1 MTGYDSRI
9 PNPAGEGAPSPFLP
23 FLQRRDRMRRDHVNA
38 TTGLLHSMFKEEKDP
53 QPRTRKTGEPIGPE
67 L

>member
-9 PNPAGEGAPSPFLP
+9 PNPAGEGAPFLP
-23 FLQRRDRMRRDHVNA
+23 RRDRMRRDRLNA
-38 TTGLLHSMFKEEKDP
+38 TKGLLHSMFKEEEDP